1 MLCSQLRE
9 RMALKTYGQIKFEDD
24 RWLINQ
30 CQPHVC
36 IKLKA
41 IFTKISKT
49 SIAPFEFKHT
59 PENCTDLKW
68 FMDRYPLE
76 ISQKD
81 MDALLDGVLDHRRE
95 QEIKEQIF
103 LPSYSPPIIHLKGD
117 AKPRQYQVIASE
129 LHKTTKRL
137 LLGDDIGIGKT
148 LSGVLTLTEAEK
160 LPALVVVQ
168 THLTKQWQ
176 SEINK
181 FTHLD
186 SHIIK
191 GTKPYSLPFADVYI
205 MKYSCLSGWV
215 DVFTTGYF
223 KSVIFD
229 EIQELRRP
237 SSNKYAAAKVISEN
251 VDYALGLSAT
261 PIYNFG
267 DEIFYVMD
275 LIKPGCLGK
284 LWDFLREWTTQ
295 RGMNHMVIDPKALG
309 TYLRDNY
316 LMLRRTRTDVGR
328 ELPLINKIIHTVGY
342 DEEDVKKSES
352 LAHQLAIKITTGSFV
367 ERGSAAR
374 ELDMLVRQT
383 TGVSKARE
391 VAAYVKILLENDEP
405 VVLAG
410 WHREV
415 YSIWKDALQEYNP
428 VFYTGTESDKQKQE
442 AKESFVSGKTNLF
455 IISLRSGIGLDGLQ
469 QRCRTVVIGELDWS
483 PKVHEQ
489 LIGRVDRDG
498 QTEQVTAIYLV
509 SEYGSDPVIIDLLGL
524 KSSQAH
530 GIVDPLTAPV
540 TNINDDSRIKILAE
554 KFLHKRKS
562 QTPEI
567 PF

>member
-1 MLCSQLRE
+1 
-9 RMALKTYGQIKFEDD
+9 MALKTYGHIEFKDGTWIID
-24 RWLINQ
+24 Q

-36 IKLKA
+36 IKLKS
-41 IFTKISKT
+41 IFSKIPKTKIV
-49 SIAPFEFKHT
+49 PFEFKHST
-59 PENCTDLKW
+59 ETCTDLKW
-68 FMDRYPLE
+68 FIDRYPLE
-76 ISQKD
+76 ISKND
-81 MDALLDGVLDHRRE
+81 IDILLDGVLDHRRE
-95 QEIKEQIF
+95 QELKEQIF

-148 LSGVLTLTEAEK
+148 LSGILTLTGAEK

-168 THLTKQWQ
+168 THLTRQWQ
-176 SEINK
+176 SEIER

-205 MKYSCLSGWV
+205 IKYSCLSGWV
-215 DVFTTGYF
+215 DVFNTGYF

-237 SSNKYAAAKVISEN
+237 SSQKYEAARIISEN
-251 VDYALGLSAT
+251 VDYTLGLSAT

-267 DEIFYVMD
+267 DEIFHVMN
-275 LIKPGCLGK
+275 LLKPGCLGTYY
-284 LWDFLREWTTQ
+284 DFLMEWTSR
-295 RGMNHMVIDPKALG
+295 RGMNSIVNDPKALG
-309 TYLRDNY
+309 TYLRDSY

-342 DEEDVKKSES
+342 DEEDAKKSES
-352 LAHQLAIKITTGSFV
+352 LAYQLAVKITSGSFV

-391 VAAYVKILLENDEP
+391 VAAYVKILLENNEP

-415 YSIWKDALQEYNP
+415 YEIWKEALKEYNP
-428 VFYTGTESDKQKQE
+428 VFYTGTESDKQKNE
-442 AKESFVSGKTNLF
+442 AKEKFIKGETNLF

-469 QRCRTVVIGELDWS
+469 KRCRTVVLGELDWS

-524 KSSQAH
+524 KSSQSH

-540 TNINDDSRIKILAE
+540 VNVNDDSRIKILAE
-554 KFLHKRKS
+554 KFLQVKRKS
-562 QTPEI
+562 
-567 PF
+567 